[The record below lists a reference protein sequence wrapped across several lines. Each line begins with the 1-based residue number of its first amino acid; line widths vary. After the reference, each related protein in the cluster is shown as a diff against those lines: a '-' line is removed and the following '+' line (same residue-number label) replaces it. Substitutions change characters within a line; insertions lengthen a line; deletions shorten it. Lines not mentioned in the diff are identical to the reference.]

1 MADDFKER
9 VKHSWE
15 AEIAGNKLFKVIGK
29 MNRLKAILIK
39 LNKERFSDIERKTE
53 HAMEEL
59 KRCQTELQG
68 DKAPGPD
75 SYTSQFF
82 KDCWD
87 TISKD
92 AVTGVLEFFQKDCVT
107 RNHLSKSDAFVAGR
121 SIVQNVL
128 ICQDLEMLHALNFPS
143 RFIQW
148 IMQCITTTKYSIAIN
163 GGIYGNIAGKRGL
176 RQGDPISPLI
186 FVICMEYFTR
196 IMQHVATMQGF
207 EYHTKCRGLKLNHL
221 CFVDDVLLFCKG
233 EVQSVLL
240 MLRGL
245 AAFSEASG
253 LHTNATKSN
262 IYSAN
267 MKQQEVNDIC
277 ELTGY
282 KRGVL
287 PFRYLG
293 VPISAKKIS
302 AVDCEMLVEK
312 MPKIEGG
319 LGIIECEAW
328 NQAAIAKYVWNIA
341 KKQTI
346 CGYNGDQF
354 VAGYTQLGW
363 LKADGKYTTKSGY
376 PWKQGR
382 RDSWSHGRW
391 VWDRNNIPKHSFI
404 CWLAMHRRLLTR
416 ERLATLGI
424 CQKDHCVICGEEAET
439 IDHLFF
445 ECIGD
450 FSEMRPTPLGEEMES
465 PILKSG

>member
-1 MADDFKER
+1 M
-9 VKHSWE
+9 
-15 AEIAGNKLFKVIGK
+15 LC
-29 MNRLKAILIK
+29 MRLKTVLPEI
-39 LNKERFSDIERKTE
+39 
-53 HAMEEL
+53 
-59 KRCQTELQG
+59 
-68 DKAPGPD
+68 
-75 SYTSQFF
+75 
-82 KDCWD
+82 
-87 TISKD
+87 IS
-92 AVTGVLEFFQKDCVT
+92 ANQ
-107 RNHLSKSDAFVAGR
+107 SAFVAGR

-128 ICQDLEMLHALNFPS
+128 ICQDLVRLYNRKASTRSCLIKIDLRKAYDTVEWDFVQEILHALNFPS
-143 RFIQW
+143 KFIQW

-163 GGIYGNIAGKRGL
+163 GGIYGNIEGKRGL

-221 CFVDDVLLFCKG
+221 CFADNVLLFCKG
-233 EVQSVLL
+233 EVQSVMLK
-240 MLRGL
+240 LRGL

-267 MKQQEVNDIC
+267 MKQQEVYDIC
-277 ELTGY
+277 ELTG
-282 KRGVL
+282 
-287 PFRYLG
+287 
-293 VPISAKKIS
+293 
-302 AVDCEMLVEK
+302 
-312 MPKIEGG
+312 PKIEGG

-341 KKQTI
+341 KKADNLWRKI
-346 CGYNGDQF
+346 CSIRDQF
-354 VAGYTQLGW
+354 AAGYTQQGW

-376 PWKQGR
+376 QWKQGR

-416 ERLATLGI
+416 EMLAKLGM
-424 CQKDHCVICGEEAET
+424 CQEDQCVICGEKAEI

-445 ECIGD
+445 D
-450 FSEMRPTPLGEEMES
+450 
-465 PILKSG
+465 